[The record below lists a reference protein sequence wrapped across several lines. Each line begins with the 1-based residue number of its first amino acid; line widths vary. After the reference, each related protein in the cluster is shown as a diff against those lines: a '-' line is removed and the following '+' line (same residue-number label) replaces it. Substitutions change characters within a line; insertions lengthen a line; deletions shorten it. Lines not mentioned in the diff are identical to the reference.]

1 MAEVYFFDYSKEESI
16 LRGIATLFTQSA
28 LVKVIPQEGSV
39 AMKLHMGELGNI
51 TYIRPIFARRVA
63 DLIKRAGG
71 KPFVTD
77 TISLYPGARNTP
89 DRYLATAASNGFT
102 EASIGA
108 PIVIADGEGD
118 EGVAVP
124 VKSPVEGCELKETR
138 VASKI
143 YHADSLV
150 VLSHFKGHAQTGFG
164 GAIKNLAMGCVTKET
179 KGALHSVNT
188 PMLDESQCDGCGICV
203 ETCPTQALSLENGKL
218 ERDLKLC
225 QGCSTCLF
233 SCPAAALYWPQGSK
247 EQLQVNMA
255 HAASAVLEN
264 FKEKVG
270 FINFLQD
277 VTPHCDCAS
286 PSGRPIVQDVGI
298 LASLD
303 PVAIDKASLD
313 LIDQAPVILSPAPAS
328 PPDLLGRMHGTDSLV
343 QLKTAERL
351 GLGSLEY
358 RLVTL

>member
-1 MAEVYFFDYSKEESI
+1 MAEVYFFDYSKEENI
-16 LRGIATLFTQSA
+16 LRGIARLFTQSA
-28 LVKVIPQEGSV
+28 LVKIIPQEGSV

-51 TYIRPIFARRVA
+51 TYIRPIFVRRVA

-77 TISLYPGARNTP
+77 TTSLYPGGRNTP
-89 DRYLATAASNGFT
+89 DKYLATAASNGFV
-102 EASIGA
+102 EASIGV
-108 PIVIADGEGD
+108 PVVIADVEGD

-124 VKSPVEGCELKETR
+124 VESPVGGCELKETR

-164 GAIKNLAMGCVTKET
+164 GAIKNLAMGCVTKKT
-179 KGALHSVNT
+179 KGALHSVT
-188 PMLDESQCDGCGICV
+188 IPMLDESLCDGCGICV
-203 ETCPTQALSLENGKL
+203 ETCPTQALTLENGKL
-218 ERDLKLC
+218 KRDLKLC

-233 SCPAAALYWPQGSK
+233 SCPADALYWPQGAK
-247 EQLQVNMA
+247 EQLQVYVA

-277 VTPHCDCAS
+277 VTPHCDCAA
-286 PSGRPIVQDVGI
+286 PAGKPIVQDVGI

-328 PPDLLGRMHGTDSLV
+328 PPDLLGRMHDTDSLV

-358 RLVTL
+358 RLVTI